1 MNPFGLLV
9 SIKDYSIW
17 DLFLRVQLPRILS
30 RFHLQYAILLVGTF
44 LTRLLAQAGILWSSV
59 LSW

>member
-17 DLFLRVQLPRILS
+17 DLFLRV
-30 RFHLQYAILLVGTF
+30 HLINAACVRESMGGYKVNSMTK
-44 LTRLLAQAGILWSSV
+44 SC
-59 LSW
+59 